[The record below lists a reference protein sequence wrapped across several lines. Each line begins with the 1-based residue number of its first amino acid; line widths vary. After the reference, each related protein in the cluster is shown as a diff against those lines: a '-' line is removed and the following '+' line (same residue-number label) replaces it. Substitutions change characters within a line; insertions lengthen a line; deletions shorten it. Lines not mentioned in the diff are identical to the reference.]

1 MEKCDGS
8 NNFSILFNPNL
19 FPAELNCFQTGY
31 SWKTSHADNQYFYW
45 LENNFVAYPLNLGI
59 DWPSLTNCYG
69 GEMNTILEIILALLK
84 LLTFTAV
91 LALGANFIVAMG
103 QPSQSNNLIGE

>member
-1 MEKCDGS
+1 LEKCDGS

-45 LENNFVAYPLNLGI
+45 LENNFVASPFNLGI

-69 GEMNTILEIILALLK
+69 GEIIEGIKAAFPTPVGMNRA
-84 LLTFTAV
+84 
-91 LALGANFIVAMG
+91 G
-103 QPSQSNNLIGE
+103 QG